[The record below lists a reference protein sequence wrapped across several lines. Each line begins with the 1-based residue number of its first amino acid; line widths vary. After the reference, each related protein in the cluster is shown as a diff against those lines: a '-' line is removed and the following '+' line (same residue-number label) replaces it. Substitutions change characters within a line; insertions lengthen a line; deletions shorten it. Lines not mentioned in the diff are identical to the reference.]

1 MALDDSIKQEILRSF
16 DNITPKKDKT
26 NNIQLKFNLPVSPVI
41 VECELEGEGKD
52 DEEDEIKYKDY
63 FLYSGENLIKFNDL
77 KPNLEY
83 EGECVIS
90 SLTFQSTRIKIT
102 FGNEKD
108 IDYISCLYPSSTSN
122 DTAVNENDKTDNVT
136 DTVDVHNDSEQNNVY
151 IRCADKKNKMNPIC
165 LKKRYNNLYN
175 ILETKMPETD
185 VNNEIETFSK
195 LSDSEQMD
203 LLDDIFKNFDEE
215 IEKNDNSTQIIRNII
230 NKEKYLVNIDCS
242 NFANERIDN
251 SLKEIDNKEYKNCR
265 ENKKVKQKKI
275 IQYLKCNIDCNYLS
289 FLISKN
295 GISDN
300 VEYNLKYLFLLVEE
314 VTNNADSFNQ
324 GDSEVLMNMT
334 TCLQENYEVYWNQ
347 VQEYL
352 KEKETPDI
360 TITTIKKDI
369 SNLLISSIANLVKV
383 LHFDEIDNYISD
395 DEKNITSKGLMASK
409 KGKQIHKSIK
419 QFMKNFNEFGDG
431 LYNLSDSLII
441 NITINDEYKEAEN
454 KTSLEEEK
462 VIKYED
468 QGIILLLKPQSM
480 MKQYNAY
487 AIQLINYDSPL
498 ISIKSN
504 NDTNDNVLNT
514 FISITLYD
522 KEGNEIKIDKIPKD
536 IRPKILYDKEY
547 YKYMNTCYFYNEE
560 IEDLSEN
567 GVLINDNYTFEGRE
581 YLQCTAEHLTCFTAG
596 KYYDN
601 PNISKKELPIIMFII
616 LGGILAVIL
625 IIVLIICIVKKV
637 KKKRR
642 KERKVANIEL
652 DDDDDDDDEIN

>member
-1 MALDDSIKQEILRSF
+1 MLIHL
-16 DNITPKKDKT
+16 
-26 NNIQLKFNLPVSPVI
+26 LK
-41 VECELEGEGKD
+41 
-52 DEEDEIKYKDY
+52 
-63 FLYSGENLIKFNDL
+63 
-77 KPNLEY
+77 
-83 EGECVIS
+83 
-90 SLTFQSTRIKIT
+90 
-102 FGNEKD
+102 
-108 IDYISCLYPSSTSN
+108 
-122 DTAVNENDKTDNVT
+122 
-136 DTVDVHNDSEQNNVY
+136 
-151 IRCADKKNKMNPIC
+151 
-165 LKKRYNNLYN
+165 
-175 ILETKMPETD
+175 
-185 VNNEIETFSK
+185 
-195 LSDSEQMD
+195 
-203 LLDDIFKNFDEE
+203 
-215 IEKNDNSTQIIRNII
+215 
-230 NKEKYLVNIDCS
+230 
-242 NFANERIDN
+242 
-251 SLKEIDNKEYKNCR
+251 
-265 ENKKVKQKKI
+265 
-275 IQYLKCNIDCNYLS
+275 
-289 FLISKN
+289 
-295 GISDN
+295 
-300 VEYNLKYLFLLVEE
+300 
-314 VTNNADSFNQ
+314 

-360 TITTIKKDI
+360 TIAAIKKDI
-369 SNLLISSIANLVKV
+369 SNLLINSISNLVKV
-383 LHFDEIDNYISD
+383 LHFDEIDKYISD
-395 DEKNITSKGLMASK
+395 NEKNITSKGLMASK

-441 NITINDEYKEAEN
+441 NITINDEYKEVEN

-462 VIKYED
+462 EKAIKYED
-468 QGIILLLKPQSM
+468 QGIVLLLNPQSM

-504 NDTNDNVLNT
+504 NDINDNVLNT

-547 YKYMNTCYFYNEE
+547 HKYMNTCYFYNEE

-601 PNISKKELPIIMFII
+601 PNISQKELSIIKLII

-637 KKKRR
+637 KEKRR
-642 KERKVANIEL
+642 KERKDRKDTNIGL
-652 DDDDDDDDEIN
+652 DDDDDDEIN